1 MKHRRT
7 RIAAAVLALGITA
20 GVPLATSGVASAK
33 RCQWYLVSFDAATH
47 TSTYA
52 CSTNRP

>member
-20 GVPLATSGVASAK
+20 GVPLATNGTASARSCK
-33 RCQWYLVSFDAATH
+33 WYLVSYDAATH

-52 CSTNRP
+52 CSSARP